1 MHHLS
6 SRYIPCDGRLT
17 ASTYFNPRS
26 PWGERPGYP
35 FMYCVT
41 FYFNPRSPHGER
53 HFENKSRNT
62 NTVFQSTL
70 PAWGAT
76 FHEPSDEEWDSFQ
89 STLPAWGA
97 TAKDQLYRQHQIISI
112 HAPRMGSDELKHKID
127 AWIAKFQSTLPA
139 GGATFDHGTA
149 ADSVGVF
156 QSTLP
161 AGGATS
167 GCIDCRYRV
176 QFQST
181 LPAGGATP
189 SSPRAVAFW
198 RFQSTLPAGGATY
211 NIYIKRYRGNISI
224 HAPRR
229 GSDLASR
236 RLKNVQEHFNP
247 RSPQGERHLN

>member
-76 FHEPSDEEWDSFQ
+76 KWLFARAVKAAKFQSTLPAWGATFHEPSYEEWDSFQ

-97 TAKDQLYRQHQIISI
+97 TAKDQLYGQHQIISI
-112 HAPRMGSDELKHKID
+112 HAPRMGSD
-127 AWIAKFQSTLPA
+127 
-139 GGATFDHGTA
+139 G
-149 ADSVGVF
+149 SV
-156 QSTLP
+156 S
-161 AGGATS
+161 
-167 GCIDCRYRV
+167 
-176 QFQST
+176 
-181 LPAGGATP
+181 
-189 SSPRAVAFW
+189 
-198 RFQSTLPAGGATY
+198 
-211 NIYIKRYRGNISI
+211 
-224 HAPRR
+224 
-229 GSDLASR
+229 
-236 RLKNVQEHFNP
+236 
-247 RSPQGERHLN
+247 